1 MDTQLI
7 RLNDF
12 CTSYEIEITFITE
25 LYNYD
30 IIELK
35 SVDDHQFIPLE
46 ELPKVEKM
54 VRLHQ
59 DLNINIEGLE
69 AVHQLLQ
76 RNSAMQEEIRL
87 LKQKLNRL
95 DAI

>member
-7 RLNDF
+7 HLNDF

-69 AVHQLLQ
+69 AVHQLLE
-76 RNSAMQEEIRL
+76 RNSAMQEELRL

>member
-1 MDTQLI
+1 
-7 RLNDF
+7 
-12 CTSYEIEITFITE
+12 
-25 LYNYD
+25 
-30 IIELK
+30 
-35 SVDDHQFIPLE
+35 
-46 ELPKVEKM
+46 M